1 MSVLFFLVPLSVGL
15 AMGALYVCLRCID
28 SGQFKD
34 LETPKWAPLR
44 DDDQLIKRNVKDD
57 ESDC

>member
-1 MSVLFFLVPLSVGL
+1 MSVLFFLVPLSIGL
-15 AMGALYVCLRCID
+15 AIGALFICLRCVD

-44 DDDQLIKRNVKDD
+44 DEDQLIKRKIKH